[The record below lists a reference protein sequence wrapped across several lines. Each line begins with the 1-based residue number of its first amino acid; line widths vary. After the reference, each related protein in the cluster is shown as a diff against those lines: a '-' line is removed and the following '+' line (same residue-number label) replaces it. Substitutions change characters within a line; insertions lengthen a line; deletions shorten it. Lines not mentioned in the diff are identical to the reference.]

1 MKHLLLLALILGSVP
16 VAAHGVLDC
25 KVYNGYKQFDIIGY
39 FPLRFTLHKTQQDKV
54 EISGWFQDSR
64 PNPDG
69 FDSVGPFCLSSKIN
83 MGYTFSTKGETVKFQ
98 TGWDYYEHHLTL
110 YSNNSLKWGG
120 NLTLEEDT
128 RFRVACVTRKV
139 DTLPAP
145 CTRGLPR
152 K

>member
-83 MGYTFSTKGETVKFQ
+83 MVSTGKP
-98 TGWDYYEHHLTL
+98 
-110 YSNNSLKWGG
+110 
-120 NLTLEEDT
+120 EDRA
-128 RFRVACVTRKV
+128 RFKAVLSSSRRSRLNQNTDNFIFKDLQRFE
-139 DTLPAP
+139 
-145 CTRGLPR
+145 
-152 K
+152 